1 MAIEVRA
8 VVEIANL
15 RSTWLCPF
23 CGTEGK
29 INRTCKCGAG
39 IYGRG
44 NGRFVAK
51 RTDRKGALSL
61 KEEQEAQLK
70 FNSTIRKK

>member
-1 MAIEVRA
+1 MSIEVRA
-8 VVEIANL
+8 VVEIENL

-29 INRTCKCGAG
+29 HNRTCKCGAA

-44 NGRFVAK
+44 EGRFVAK
-51 RTDRKGALSL
+51 KMPKGTLSTQ
-61 KEEQEAQLK
+61 EEQEAQAK
-70 FNSTIRKK
+70 FNNTIRKK